1 MFLHYCRWLPLA
13 HKEKAQDIN
22 PQLKVQAEKRF
33 LYQRVVKFSQCI
45 PKFFFDICLSPR
57 SSYTVL
63 SSDTLLRHIF
73 RSPHYH
79 NLSLLL
85 HPHNLQH
92 STFTWS
98 WWDPICQT
106 MPPTFAGSREENIS
120 KNCSR
125 FATNRQLISKKRG
138 LMTKKKKKST
148 AFGSICNKSQ
158 PAFEFY
164 ISALTKLKEK
174 PKPLKLKKSTPLQ
187 CMHTSTEALSVR
199 KLSSKGGYV
208 LRQDYKTAGLLY
220 PHMLLPAGQA
230 ASYGEIYSLTFLTG
244 SRR

>member
-45 PKFFFDICLSPR
+45 PEFFFDICLSSR

-138 LMTKKKKKST
+138 LMTKKKKALHLA
-148 AFGSICNKSQ
+148 AFAINHNQ
-158 PAFEFY
+158 HLNFTY
-164 ISALTKLKEK
+164 
-174 PKPLKLKKSTPLQ
+174 
-187 CMHTSTEALSVR
+187 
-199 KLSSKGGYV
+199 
-208 LRQDYKTAGLLY
+208 
-220 PHMLLPAGQA
+220 
-230 ASYGEIYSLTFLTG
+230 
-244 SRR
+244 